1 MSSGLQ
7 SEEDFRHLCQVLLKT
22 SDRLRDGWSW
32 ERVQGSEEGY
42 LKKTALRSVLIQSGD
57 QDLRGSGSDSEDVAA
72 GDDADT
78 AAASEGSTRALQ
90 YEYHILYS
98 CSFMTP
104 VLYFRA
110 STLEGRSLSL
120 EEVWSSVHPHF
131 RSRLRHSPLTSI
143 TQQEHPVL
151 GQPFFMLHPC
161 KTDHLMSALMHSA
174 QQQHRPVNY
183 MVTWLST
190 VGPLLGLEVPLE
202 YLTLQHPST
211 PRQRP

>member
-1 MSSGLQ
+1 MSPSLQ
-7 SEEDFRHLCQVLLKT
+7 SEEDFRHLCQVFLKT

-57 QDLRGSGSDSEDVAA
+57 QDLKGSGSDSEDVSE
-72 GDDADT
+72 GDDTDT
-78 AAASEGSTRALQ
+78 AAESEGSTCALQ

-120 EEVWSSVHPHF
+120 EEVWGSVHPHF
-131 RSRLRHSPLTSI
+131 RSRVRHSPLTSI

-174 QQQHRPVNY
+174 QQQHR
-183 MVTWLST
+183 
-190 VGPLLGLEVPLE
+190 GHLGL
-202 YLTLQHPST
+202 
-211 PRQRP
+211 